1 MDEPTSGYIAPMGW
15 YAIIGPRNAGA
26 TEREQMHTRA
36 LKIFASEGVEDPHR
50 VDVPGKG
57 TSTDDDGGALREPV
71 QMIVPALQSG
81 SLFGGKTG
89 VLVADA
95 QHLLKAEVGTIV
107 EMLNNADPD
116 QAVAVF
122 LAAGTLPAPIK
133 KKVAGNG
140 KVETVKAVTERDAAT
155 WIVAYAKERQL
166 RIDQDARSELIL
178 TFGSNTAQMRHAIDQ
193 LAISGSTISASDV
206 RENFTNRPDE
216 PLWFLGDAIVAGNQG
231 EALRRLSDFLE
242 HQHPLILLS
251 YLEGEVRK
259 RSLAAVSP
267 DYDTFAS
274 VARANPRSYATK
286 KIWENRTRANAGGL
300 AHSVRAIA
308 RADITIKTMPEATH
322 RVTLERLT
330 VAMCHWMSR

>member
-1 MDEPTSGYIAPMGW
+1 MGW
-15 YAIIGPRNAGA
+15 YAIIGPRDAGA
-26 TEREQMHTRA
+26 TERQQMQTRA
-36 LKIFASEGVEDPHR
+36 SKIFKAEGVDDPHR
-50 VDVPGKG
+50 IDVPGKG
-57 TSTDDDGGALREPV
+57 ASTDDDGGILRDAV
-71 QMIVPALQSG
+71 QTIVPALQSG

-89 VLVADA
+89 VLVVDA
-95 QHLLKAEVGTIV
+95 QQLLKAELDVIV

-116 QAVAVF
+116 EAVAVF
-122 LAAGTLPAPIK
+122 LASGTLPAAIK
-133 KKVAGNG
+133 KKIAASG
-140 KVETVKAVTERDAAT
+140 KVETVKATTERDAAT
-155 WIVAYAKERQL
+155 WIVGYAKEHQL
-166 RIDQDARSELIL
+166 RIDQEARSELL
-178 TFGSNTAQMRHAIDQ
+178 VTFGSNTAQMRNAIDQ
-193 LAISGSTISASDV
+193 LAVSGSTISASDV

-216 PLWFLGDAIVAGNQG
+216 PLWFLGDAIMAGKEG

-274 VARANPRSYATK
+274 VAKANPNSYATK
-286 KIWENRTRANAGGL
+286 KIWQNRTRANGGGL
-300 AHSVRAIA
+300 AHSVNAIA
-308 RADITIKTMPEATH
+308 RADITLKTMPEATH